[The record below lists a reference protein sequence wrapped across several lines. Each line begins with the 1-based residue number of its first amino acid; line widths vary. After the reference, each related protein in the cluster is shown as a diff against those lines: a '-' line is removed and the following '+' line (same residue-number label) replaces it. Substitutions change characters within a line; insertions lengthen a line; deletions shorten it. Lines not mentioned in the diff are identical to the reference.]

1 MDLDIIEYLERE
13 LEEDLPGESSH
24 IKMAPLPNYRPT
36 IKDDHKIGCVLILL
50 YPKNKEWHLLL
61 VKRAHNDSD
70 NHSSQISFP
79 GGKLED
85 SDYSYSDCALR
96 ETHEEVGIDPSSI
109 GIVGELSSIYVQ
121 ASNFMVFPF
130 VGFTSSEPNFEPDS
144 DEVEFIVEVPLEQ
157 LFETKLVKRKPV
169 TLYNGITI
177 ESVPYFN
184 FCNEVVWG
192 ATAMILSEL
201 KDILEK
207 SDLF

>member
-157 LFETKLVKRKPV
+157 LFETKLVKRKPI